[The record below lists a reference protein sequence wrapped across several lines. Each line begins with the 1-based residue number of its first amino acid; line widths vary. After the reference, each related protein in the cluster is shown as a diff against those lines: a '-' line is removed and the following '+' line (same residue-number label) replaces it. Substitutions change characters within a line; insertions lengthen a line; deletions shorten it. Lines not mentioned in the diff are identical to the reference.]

1 MSDCVSD
8 THPLYWYLTARPTL
22 GENARAAFSAAEQG
36 QAILYIPSIVVA
48 ELYYVNV
55 KLGQP
60 LNFAQE
66 FQRLATAGQFRFVD
80 FKATEVL
87 QFDALSAIPEM
98 HDRIVVGVARALGLP
113 LLTRD
118 QAILNSGVVQ
128 TIW

>member
-1 MSDCVSD
+1 MF
-8 THPLYWYLTARPTL
+8 LTRIRSIGTSPRGRRL
-22 GENARAAFSAAEQG
+22 VKMPGQPSAQQSKG
-36 QAILYIPSIVVA
+36 KLSFYIYIPSIVVA
-48 ELYYVNV
+48 ELHYVDV
-55 KLGQP
+55 KLGRP
-60 LNFAQE
+60 LNFTQE

-80 FKATEVL
+80 FKATDVL

-118 QAILNSGVVQ
+118 QAILDSDVVQ

>member
-1 MSDCVSD
+1 VSD
-8 THPLYWYLTARPTL
+8 YVADTHALFWYLTAQPRL
-22 GENARAAFSAAEQG
+22 GEHARAAFIAAEQG

-60 LNFAQE
+60 LNFPHE

-80 FKATEVL
+80 FTATDVL
-87 QFDALSAIPEM
+87 QFDALSAIQEM

-113 LLTRD
+113 LLTSDR
-118 QAILNSGVVQ
+118 AILTSGVVQ